1 MLIHTEPTPA
11 TEELLTRA
19 MFPDPVRIARALATY
34 RTAEDRRIF
43 AWKTG
48 GEVVSAAGLH
58 VGHGE
63 AEVLHVG
70 TRPDMEGQGYGR
82 ALLHA
87 VLIRLQLNRMTA
99 ETDDDAVDFYRRSG
113 FGVVET
119 QDRGGR
125 RRYLCTLT
133 PGKADQPCC

>member
-1 MLIHTEPTPA
+1 MIHAEPTPA

-19 MFPDPVRIARALATY
+19 MFPDPVRIARALAAY
-34 RTAEDRRIF
+34 RVEANRHIF
-43 AWKTG
+43 AWQAG
-48 GEVVSAAGLH
+48 GRMVSAAGLR
-58 VGHGE
+58 VE
-63 AEVLHVG
+63 EDAAEVLHIG